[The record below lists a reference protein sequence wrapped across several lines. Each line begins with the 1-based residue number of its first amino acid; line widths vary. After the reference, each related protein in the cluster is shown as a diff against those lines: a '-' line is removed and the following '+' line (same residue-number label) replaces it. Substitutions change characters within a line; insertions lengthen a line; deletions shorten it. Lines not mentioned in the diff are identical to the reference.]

1 MRESV
6 VRVRLARGALA
17 GGEARACV
25 CVCAEISTRR
35 CRLAGGA
42 IYLVT
47 AR

>member
-1 MRESV
+1 

-17 GGEARACV
+17 GGEARARACVCV